1 VAAPVKIRWTL
12 LAVAHLES
20 AHDFVAAER
29 PAAAGKM
36 MDRILSAIEALERH
50 PDLGRPGRVSGT
62 RELVITG
69 TPLIVA
75 YRLRRNEIQVLAVL
89 HGARKW
95 PERF

>member
-1 VAAPVKIRWTL
+1 MKIRWTL

-20 AHDFVAAER
+20 AHDFVVAER

-75 YRLRRNEIQVLAVL
+75 YRLRRNEIQVLAIL